1 MNKLRHKQLM
11 LHKHFFL
18 KDVLLSVFVKYLI
31 LSTTPNETPEI
42 AVLLSAPFFGN
53 NFC

>member
-1 MNKLRHKQLM
+1 MNKLRHKHLM

-18 KDVLLSVFVKYLI
+18 KDVLPVFVKYLI